1 MSAQLDDP
9 ARIPVMILCGGQGTR
24 LREETEVRPKPMLE
38 IGGRPMLWHIMK
50 LYSTYGF
57 KHFILCLGYKGHIIR
72 DYFLNYNSYCTDM
85 TVHLGRSGGV
95 EYHNSHPEEDWCVTL
110 ADTGQA
116 TQTGAR
122 VAKGARYV
130 TGDTFCFTYGDGLG
144 SIDLAAL
151 LRFHRTHGRLGTIT
165 GVRPPGRFGELRA
178 GSDGGAIEFNEKPQ
192 VSTGLINGGFGIFQ
206 RDFVNRYLT
215 DRDDLVLEQEPLQRL
230 AKDEQ
235 LMVFEHGGF
244 WQCMDTYREL
254 KLLEQLWES
263 GDAPWKRWE

>member
-1 MSAQLDDP
+1 MNAGLDDV
-9 ARIPVMILCGGQGTR
+9 AGIPVMILCGGQGTR

-57 KHFILCLGYKGHIIR
+57 KRFILCLGYKGHIIR

-85 TVHLGRSGGV
+85 TVHLGRAGAV

-110 ADTGQA
+110 ADTGQV

-122 VAKGARYV
+122 VAMGARYV
-130 TGDTFCFTYGDGLG
+130 TGDTFCLTYGDGLG

-151 LRFHRTHGRLGTIT
+151 VRFHRAHGRIGTIT
-165 GVRPPGRFGELRA
+165 GVRPAGRFGELLA

-192 VSTGLINGGFGIFQ
+192 VSTGLINGGFFIFQ
-206 RDFVNRYLT
+206 RDFVNQYLN

-230 AKDEQ
+230 AKDGQ

-263 GDAPWKRWE
+263 GDAPWKQWE